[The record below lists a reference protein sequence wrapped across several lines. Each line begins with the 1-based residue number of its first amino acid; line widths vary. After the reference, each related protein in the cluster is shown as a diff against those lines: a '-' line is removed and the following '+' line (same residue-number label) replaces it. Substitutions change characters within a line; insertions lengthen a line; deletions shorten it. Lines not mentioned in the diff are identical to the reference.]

1 MSKKITYSGILLGLN
16 IVLLLISNLISIN
29 TMFFMGLASLIISVI
44 VMEYG
49 VTTGVVFYIASI
61 ILSFVVM
68 PNKSQ
73 WLLYTLTFGIYG
85 LVTYF
90 IEKGR
95 PIYTEVI
102 LKLIFANLVA
112 VILYLILK
120 NIVIIPINI
129 KACHRGQL
137 HLPAKPALKRPFIR
151 PIPII
156 IFSWQMATELKLFQ
170 KHLRNIWHRG

>member
-49 VTTGVVFYIASI
+49 VNTGVVFYIASI
-61 ILSFVVM
+61 ILSFIVM

-73 WLLYTLTFGIYG
+73 WLLYILTFGIYG
-85 LVTYF
+85 LVKYF

-95 PIYTEVI
+95 PIYTEII

-129 KACHRGQL
+129 ITIIVYQVAFLVYDYVYSLFIEYYNEKI
-137 HLPAKPALKRPFIR
+137 KR
-151 PIPII
+151 II
-156 IFSWQMATELKLFQ
+156 
-170 KHLRNIWHRG
+170 NIK

>member
-1 MSKKITYSGILLGLN
+1 MSKKMAYSGILLGLN

-49 VTTGVVFYIASI
+49 VNTGVVFYIASI

-68 PNKSQ
+68 PNKAQ
-73 WLLYTLTFGIYG
+73 WLLYILTFGIYG
-85 LVTYF
+85 LVKYF

-95 PIYTEVI
+95 PIYIEVI

-129 KACHRGQL
+129 ITIIVYQVAFLVYDYVYSLFIEYYNEKI
-137 HLPAKPALKRPFIR
+137 KR
-151 PIPII
+151 II
-156 IFSWQMATELKLFQ
+156 
-170 KHLRNIWHRG
+170 NIK

>member
-49 VTTGVVFYIASI
+49 VNTGVVFYIASI

-68 PNKSQ
+68 PNKAQ
-73 WLLYTLTFGIYG
+73 WLLYILTFGIYG
-85 LVTYF
+85 LVKYF

-95 PIYTEVI
+95 PIYIEVI

-129 KACHRGQL
+129 ITIIVYQVAFLVYDYVYSLFIEYYNEKI
-137 HLPAKPALKRPFIR
+137 KR
-151 PIPII
+151 II
-156 IFSWQMATELKLFQ
+156 
-170 KHLRNIWHRG
+170 NIK

>member
-1 MSKKITYSGILLGLN
+1 MSKKMAYSGILLGLN

-49 VTTGVVFYIASI
+49 VNTGVVFYIASI
-61 ILSFVVM
+61 ILSFIVM

-85 LVTYF
+85 LVKYF

-95 PIYTEVI
+95 PIYIEVI

-129 KACHRGQL
+129 ITIIVYQVAFLIYDYVYSLFIEYYNEKI
-137 HLPAKPALKRPFIR
+137 KR
-151 PIPII
+151 II
-156 IFSWQMATELKLFQ
+156 
-170 KHLRNIWHRG
+170 NIK

>member
-49 VTTGVVFYIASI
+49 VNTGVVFYIASI
-61 ILSFVVM
+61 ILSFIVM

-85 LVTYF
+85 LVKYF

-95 PIYTEVI
+95 PIYTEII

-129 KACHRGQL
+129 ITIIVYQVAFLVYDYVYSLFIEYYNEKI
-137 HLPAKPALKRPFIR
+137 KR
-151 PIPII
+151 II
-156 IFSWQMATELKLFQ
+156 
-170 KHLRNIWHRG
+170 NIK

>member
-1 MSKKITYSGILLGLN
+1 MSKKMAYSGILLGLN
-16 IVLLLISNLISIN
+16 ILLLLISNLISIN

-49 VTTGVVFYIASI
+49 VNTGVVFYIASI

-68 PNKSQ
+68 PNKAQ
-73 WLLYTLTFGIYG
+73 WLLYILTFGIYG
-85 LVTYF
+85 LVKYF

-95 PIYTEVI
+95 PIYIEVI

-129 KACHRGQL
+129 ITIIVYQVAFLVYDYVYSLFIEYYNEKI
-137 HLPAKPALKRPFIR
+137 KR
-151 PIPII
+151 II
-156 IFSWQMATELKLFQ
+156 
-170 KHLRNIWHRG
+170 NIK

>member
-1 MSKKITYSGILLGLN
+1 MSKKMAYSGILLGLN
-16 IVLLLISNLISIN
+16 ILLLLISNLISIN

-49 VTTGVVFYIASI
+49 VNTGVVFYIASI
-61 ILSFVVM
+61 ILSFIVM

-85 LVTYF
+85 LVKYF

-95 PIYTEVI
+95 PIYIEVI

-129 KACHRGQL
+129 ITIIVYQVAFLVYDYVYSLFIEYYNEKI
-137 HLPAKPALKRPFIR
+137 KR
-151 PIPII
+151 II
-156 IFSWQMATELKLFQ
+156 
-170 KHLRNIWHRG
+170 NIK

>member
-49 VTTGVVFYIASI
+49 VNTGVVFYIASI
-61 ILSFVVM
+61 ILSFIVM

-85 LVTYF
+85 LVKYF

-95 PIYTEVI
+95 PIYIEVI

-129 KACHRGQL
+129 ITIIVYQVAFLVYDYVYSLFIEYYNEKI
-137 HLPAKPALKRPFIR
+137 KR
-151 PIPII
+151 II
-156 IFSWQMATELKLFQ
+156 
-170 KHLRNIWHRG
+170 NIK

>member
-1 MSKKITYSGILLGLN
+1 MSKKMAYSGILLGLN
-16 IVLLLISNLISIN
+16 ILLLLISNLISIN

-49 VTTGVVFYIASI
+49 VNTGVVFYIASI
-61 ILSFVVM
+61 ILSFIVM

-85 LVTYF
+85 LVKYF

-95 PIYTEVI
+95 PIYIEVI

-129 KACHRGQL
+129 ITIIVYQVSFLVYDYVYSLFIEYYNEKI
-137 HLPAKPALKRPFIR
+137 KR
-151 PIPII
+151 II
-156 IFSWQMATELKLFQ
+156 
-170 KHLRNIWHRG
+170 NIK

>member
-1 MSKKITYSGILLGLN
+1 MSKKMAYSGILLGLN

-49 VTTGVVFYIASI
+49 VNTGVVFYIASI
-61 ILSFVVM
+61 ILSFIVM

-85 LVTYF
+85 LVKYF

-95 PIYTEVI
+95 PIYIEVI

-129 KACHRGQL
+129 ITIIVYQVAFLVYDYVYSLFIEYYNEKI
-137 HLPAKPALKRPFIR
+137 KR
-151 PIPII
+151 II
-156 IFSWQMATELKLFQ
+156 
-170 KHLRNIWHRG
+170 NIK

>member
-1 MSKKITYSGILLGLN
+1 MSKKIAYSGILLGLN

-49 VTTGVVFYIASI
+49 VNTGVVFYIASI
-61 ILSFVVM
+61 ILSFIVM

-85 LVTYF
+85 LVKYF

-95 PIYTEVI
+95 PIYIEVI

-129 KACHRGQL
+129 ITIIVYQVAFLVYDYVYSLFIEYYNEKI
-137 HLPAKPALKRPFIR
+137 KR
-151 PIPII
+151 II
-156 IFSWQMATELKLFQ
+156 
-170 KHLRNIWHRG
+170 NIK

>member
-49 VTTGVVFYIASI
+49 VNTGVVFYIASI
-61 ILSFVVM
+61 ILSFIVM
-68 PNKSQ
+68 PNKAQ

-85 LVTYF
+85 LVKYF

-95 PIYTEVI
+95 PIYIEVI

-129 KACHRGQL
+129 ITIIVYQVAFLVYDYVYSLFIEYYNEKI
-137 HLPAKPALKRPFIR
+137 KR
-151 PIPII
+151 II
-156 IFSWQMATELKLFQ
+156 
-170 KHLRNIWHRG
+170 NIK

>member
-16 IVLLLISNLISIN
+16 ILLLLISNLISIN

-49 VTTGVVFYIASI
+49 VNTGVVFYIASI
-61 ILSFVVM
+61 ILSFIVM

-85 LVTYF
+85 LVKYF

-95 PIYTEVI
+95 PIYIEVI

-129 KACHRGQL
+129 ITIIVYQVAFLIYDYVYSLFIEYYNEKI
-137 HLPAKPALKRPFIR
+137 KR
-151 PIPII
+151 II
-156 IFSWQMATELKLFQ
+156 
-170 KHLRNIWHRG
+170 NIK

>member
-1 MSKKITYSGILLGLN
+1 MSKKITYSGTLLGLN

-49 VTTGVVFYIASI
+49 VNTGVVFYIASI

-68 PNKSQ
+68 PNKAQ

-85 LVTYF
+85 LVKYF

-95 PIYTEVI
+95 PIYIEVI

-112 VILYLILK
+112 VTLYLILK

-129 KACHRGQL
+129 ITIIVYQVAFLIYDYVYSLFIEYYNEKI
-137 HLPAKPALKRPFIR
+137 KR
-151 PIPII
+151 II
-156 IFSWQMATELKLFQ
+156 
-170 KHLRNIWHRG
+170 NIK

>member
-1 MSKKITYSGILLGLN
+1 MSKKMAYSGILLGLN
-16 IVLLLISNLISIN
+16 ILLLLISNLISIN

-49 VTTGVVFYIASI
+49 VNTGVVFYIASI

-85 LVTYF
+85 LVKYF

-95 PIYTEVI
+95 PIYIEVI

-129 KACHRGQL
+129 ITIIVYQVAFLVYDYVYSLFIEYYNEKI
-137 HLPAKPALKRPFIR
+137 KR
-151 PIPII
+151 II
-156 IFSWQMATELKLFQ
+156 
-170 KHLRNIWHRG
+170 NIK

>member
-49 VTTGVVFYIASI
+49 VNTGVVFYIASI

-68 PNKSQ
+68 PNKAQ
-73 WLLYTLTFGIYG
+73 WLLYILTFGIYG
-85 LVTYF
+85 LVKYF

-95 PIYTEVI
+95 SIYTEVI

-129 KACHRGQL
+129 ITIIVYQVAFLVYDYVYSLFIEYYNEKI
-137 HLPAKPALKRPFIR
+137 KR
-151 PIPII
+151 II
-156 IFSWQMATELKLFQ
+156 
-170 KHLRNIWHRG
+170 NIK

>member
-1 MSKKITYSGILLGLN
+1 MSKKIAYSGILLGLN

-49 VTTGVVFYIASI
+49 VNTGVVFYIASI

-68 PNKSQ
+68 PNKAQ
-73 WLLYTLTFGIYG
+73 WLLYILTFGIYG
-85 LVTYF
+85 LVKYF

-129 KACHRGQL
+129 ITIIVYQVAFLVYDYVYSLFIEYYNEKI
-137 HLPAKPALKRPFIR
+137 KR
-151 PIPII
+151 II
-156 IFSWQMATELKLFQ
+156 
-170 KHLRNIWHRG
+170 NIK

>member
-1 MSKKITYSGILLGLN
+1 MSKKMAYSGILLGLN
-16 IVLLLISNLISIN
+16 ILLLLISNLISIN

-49 VTTGVVFYIASI
+49 VNTGVVFYIASI
-61 ILSFVVM
+61 ILSFIVM

-85 LVTYF
+85 LVKYF

-95 PIYTEVI
+95 PIYTEII

-129 KACHRGQL
+129 ITIIVYQVAFLVYDYVYSLFIEYYNEKI
-137 HLPAKPALKRPFIR
+137 KR
-151 PIPII
+151 II
-156 IFSWQMATELKLFQ
+156 
-170 KHLRNIWHRG
+170 NIK

>member
-1 MSKKITYSGILLGLN
+1 MSKKMAYSGILLGLN
-16 IVLLLISNLISIN
+16 ILLLLISNLISIN

-49 VTTGVVFYIASI
+49 VNTGLVFYIASI

-85 LVTYF
+85 LVKYF

-95 PIYTEVI
+95 PIYIEVI

-129 KACHRGQL
+129 ITIIVYQVAFLVYDYVYSLFIEYYNEKI
-137 HLPAKPALKRPFIR
+137 KR
-151 PIPII
+151 II
-156 IFSWQMATELKLFQ
+156 
-170 KHLRNIWHRG
+170 NIK

>member
-49 VTTGVVFYIASI
+49 VNTGVVFYIASI

-68 PNKSQ
+68 PNKAQ
-73 WLLYTLTFGIYG
+73 WLLYILTFGIYG
-85 LVTYF
+85 LVKYF

-95 PIYTEVI
+95 PIYTEII

-129 KACHRGQL
+129 ITIIVYQVAFLIYDYVYSLFIEYYNERI
-137 HLPAKPALKRPFIR
+137 KR
-151 PIPII
+151 II
-156 IFSWQMATELKLFQ
+156 
-170 KHLRNIWHRG
+170 NIK

>member
-49 VTTGVVFYIASI
+49 VNTGVVFYIASI

-85 LVTYF
+85 LVKYF

-129 KACHRGQL
+129 ITIIVYQVAFLVYDYVYSLFIEYYNEKI
-137 HLPAKPALKRPFIR
+137 KR
-151 PIPII
+151 II
-156 IFSWQMATELKLFQ
+156 
-170 KHLRNIWHRG
+170 NIK

>member
-1 MSKKITYSGILLGLN
+1 MSKKMAYSGILLGLN
-16 IVLLLISNLISIN
+16 ILLLLISNLISIN

-49 VTTGVVFYIASI
+49 VNTGVVFYIASI
-61 ILSFVVM
+61 ILSFIVM

-85 LVTYF
+85 LVKYF

-95 PIYTEVI
+95 PIYTEII

-129 KACHRGQL
+129 ITIIVYQVAFLIYDYVYSLFIEYYNEKI
-137 HLPAKPALKRPFIR
+137 KR
-151 PIPII
+151 II
-156 IFSWQMATELKLFQ
+156 
-170 KHLRNIWHRG
+170 NIK

>member
-49 VTTGVVFYIASI
+49 VNTGVVFYIASI
-61 ILSFVVM
+61 ILSFIVM

-85 LVTYF
+85 LVKYF

-129 KACHRGQL
+129 ITIIVYQVAFLVYDYVYSLFIEYYNEKI
-137 HLPAKPALKRPFIR
+137 KR
-151 PIPII
+151 II
-156 IFSWQMATELKLFQ
+156 
-170 KHLRNIWHRG
+170 NIK

>member
-1 MSKKITYSGILLGLN
+1 MSKKIAYSGILLGLN

-49 VTTGVVFYIASI
+49 VNTGVVFYIASI

-68 PNKSQ
+68 PNKAQ
-73 WLLYTLTFGIYG
+73 WLLYILTFGIYG
-85 LVTYF
+85 LVKYF

-95 PIYTEVI
+95 PIYIEVI

-129 KACHRGQL
+129 ITIIVYQVAFLVYDYVYSLFIEYYNEKI
-137 HLPAKPALKRPFIR
+137 KR
-151 PIPII
+151 II
-156 IFSWQMATELKLFQ
+156 
-170 KHLRNIWHRG
+170 NIK

>member
-49 VTTGVVFYIASI
+49 VNTGVVFYIASI
-61 ILSFVVM
+61 ILSFIVM
-68 PNKSQ
+68 PNKAQ
-73 WLLYTLTFGIYG
+73 WLLYILTFGIYG
-85 LVTYF
+85 LVKYF

-95 PIYTEVI
+95 PIYIEVI

-129 KACHRGQL
+129 ITIIVYQVAFLVYDYVYSLFIEYYNEKI
-137 HLPAKPALKRPFIR
+137 KR
-151 PIPII
+151 II
-156 IFSWQMATELKLFQ
+156 
-170 KHLRNIWHRG
+170 NIK

>member
-1 MSKKITYSGILLGLN
+1 MNKKIAYSGILLGLN

-49 VTTGVVFYIASI
+49 VNTGVVFYIASI

-68 PNKSQ
+68 PNKAQ
-73 WLLYTLTFGIYG
+73 WLLYILTFGIYG
-85 LVTYF
+85 LVKYF

-95 PIYTEVI
+95 PIYTEII

-129 KACHRGQL
+129 ITIIVYQVAFLVYDYVYSLFIEYYNEKI
-137 HLPAKPALKRPFIR
+137 KR
-151 PIPII
+151 II
-156 IFSWQMATELKLFQ
+156 
-170 KHLRNIWHRG
+170 NIK

>member
-1 MSKKITYSGILLGLN
+1 MSKKMAYSGILLGLN

-29 TMFFMGLASLIISVI
+29 TMFFMVLASLIISVI

-49 VTTGVVFYIASI
+49 VNTGVVFYIASI

-68 PNKSQ
+68 PNKAQ

-85 LVTYF
+85 LVKYF

-95 PIYTEVI
+95 PIYIEVI

-129 KACHRGQL
+129 ITIIVYQVAFLVYDYVYSLFIEYYNEKI
-137 HLPAKPALKRPFIR
+137 KR
-151 PIPII
+151 II
-156 IFSWQMATELKLFQ
+156 
-170 KHLRNIWHRG
+170 NIK

>member
-16 IVLLLISNLISIN
+16 ILLLLISNLISIN

-49 VTTGVVFYIASI
+49 VNTGLVFYIASI
-61 ILSFVVM
+61 ILSFIVM
-68 PNKSQ
+68 PNKAQ

-85 LVTYF
+85 LVKYF

-95 PIYTEVI
+95 PIYIEVI

-129 KACHRGQL
+129 ITIIVYQVAFLVYDYVYSLFIEYYNEKI
-137 HLPAKPALKRPFIR
+137 KR
-151 PIPII
+151 II
-156 IFSWQMATELKLFQ
+156 
-170 KHLRNIWHRG
+170 NIK

>member
-49 VTTGVVFYIASI
+49 VNTGVVFYIASI
-61 ILSFVVM
+61 ILSFIVM

-85 LVTYF
+85 LVKYF

-95 PIYTEVI
+95 PIYIEVI
-102 LKLIFANLVA
+102 LKLISANLVA

-129 KACHRGQL
+129 ITIIVYQVAFLVYDYVYSLFIEYYNEKI
-137 HLPAKPALKRPFIR
+137 KR
-151 PIPII
+151 II
-156 IFSWQMATELKLFQ
+156 
-170 KHLRNIWHRG
+170 NIK

>member
-1 MSKKITYSGILLGLN
+1 MSKKMAYSGILLGLN
-16 IVLLLISNLISIN
+16 ILLLLISNLISIN

-49 VTTGVVFYIASI
+49 VNTGVVFYIASI

-68 PNKSQ
+68 PNKAQ
-73 WLLYTLTFGIYG
+73 WLLYILTFGIYG
-85 LVTYF
+85 LVKYF

-95 PIYTEVI
+95 PIYTEII

-129 KACHRGQL
+129 ITIIVYQVAFLVYDYVYSLFIEYYNEKI
-137 HLPAKPALKRPFIR
+137 KR
-151 PIPII
+151 II
-156 IFSWQMATELKLFQ
+156 
-170 KHLRNIWHRG
+170 NIK